1 MILFRFEID
10 IMTEHHLP
18 VTFARFDIR
27 NSNKSNSELEKQ
39 EFLELHV
46 VFGLSSLIQMVLH
59 ILGLGL
65 LYFFK
70 ELSFKYPERNLMA
83 SLRAQIYNQSHYR
96 EVPWWEIF
104 MEQELRFGL
113 DLGQLA
119 VLKKRV

>member
-27 NSNKSNSELEKQ
+27 NGNKSNSELEKQ
-39 EFLELHV
+39 EFLELHDV
-46 VFGLSSLIQMVLH
+46 SGLSCLGQMVPN

-83 SLRAQIYNQSHYR
+83 LLRAQIYNR
-96 EVPWWEIF
+96 A
-104 MEQELRFGL
+104 G
-113 DLGQLA
+113 
-119 VLKKRV
+119 

>member
-1 MILFRFEID
+1 MD
-10 IMTEHHLP
+10 IMTKHHLP
-18 VTFARFDIR
+18 VTFVRFDIR
-27 NSNKSNSELEKQ
+27 NGNKSNSELEKQ

-96 EVPWWEIF
+96 EVPWWKIF

-113 DLGQLA
+113 GSG
-119 VLKKRV
+119 

>member
-18 VTFARFDIR
+18 VTFARFNIR
-27 NSNKSNSELEKQ
+27 NGNKSNSELEKQ

-46 VFGLSSLIQMVLH
+46 VFGLSSLIQMVTN

-83 SLRAQIYNQSHYR
+83 LLCAQIYNR
-96 EVPWWEIF
+96 A
-104 MEQELRFGL
+104 G
-113 DLGQLA
+113 
-119 VLKKRV
+119 